1 MMMPTIHA
9 ASQTQTQKLYM
20 LAPSGVMGSGKPM
33 SSKFDNALGGS
44 ASQPARPKPLRASSP
59 ATPSFLARPRF
70 FAVST
75 CVCLP
80 VHTNEKA
87 VNTLQSSPP
96 ADSQHGASRAEYSYQ
111 VRIDYPRPGPNP
123 PRSACSAS
131 PINCCGRRPHRSV
144 YPLVTGHVFSAG
156 HRSQSGNVPVVTLFA
171 RNINRKLHPYWGR
184 AKGWLTAPP
193 ERLTARP
200 RATRTRA
207 NSSRAGCGF
216 YCG

>member
-1 MMMPTIHA
+1 
-9 ASQTQTQKLYM
+9 M

-87 VNTLQSSPP
+87 VNILQSSTSTVRQPE
-96 ADSQHGASRAEYSYQ
+96 ASRAKYSYP
-111 VRIDYPRPGPNP
+111 VRIDYPRAGPNP
-123 PRSACSAS
+123 LPSACSAC
-131 PINCCGRRPHRSV
+131 PARHRAPQLNRTV
-144 YPLVTGHVFSAG
+144 YPLVTGHVCSPG
-156 HRSQSGNVPVVTLFA
+156 HLPGILGVPAVTEFPKD
-171 RNINRKLHPYWGR
+171 INRKLHPYWGR
-184 AKGWLTAPP
+184 AKGG
-193 ERLTARP
+193 
-200 RATRTRA
+200 
-207 NSSRAGCGF
+207 S
-216 YCG
+216 